1 MTRAS
6 LLTPQRKKLGT
17 LNMGDVR
24 TEIWDYLYRNG
35 PTSLDTIAD
44 SLGQSSQAIEMA
56 VSHEWFTVQANVAA
70 IAVSNNVQAESPRQ
84 TGENAMSEDKSIRT
98 LRDLFGT

>member
-1 MTRAS
+1 MV
-6 LLTPQRKKLGT
+6 
-17 LNMGDVR
+17 DVR

-35 PTSLDTIAD
+35 PTSLDTIAN
-44 SLGQSSQAIEMA
+44 SLGQSRQAIEMA

-70 IAVSNNVQAESPRQ
+70 IAVSNKVQAESARQ
-84 TGENAMSEDKSIRT
+84 TEEKVMSEEKSIRT

>member
-1 MTRAS
+1 MV
-6 LLTPQRKKLGT
+6 
-17 LNMGDVR
+17 DVR

-35 PTSLDTIAD
+35 PSSLDTIAS
-44 SLGQSSQAIEMA
+44 SLGRSRQAIEMA

-70 IAVSNNVQAESPRQ
+70 IAISNKVQMENPRETQ
-84 TGENAMSEDKSIRT
+84 DKAMSEEKPIRT

>member
-1 MTRAS
+1 MTRAN
-6 LLTPQRKKLGT
+6 LLTPQLKKLGT

-35 PTSLDTIAD
+35 PTSLDTIAN
-44 SLGQSSQAIEMA
+44 SLGQSSQAIELA

-70 IAVSNNVQAESPRQ
+70 IAVSNKVQAESPRQ
-84 TGENAMSEDKSIRT
+84 AGEKALSEETSIRT
-98 LRDLFGT
+98 LRDMFGT

>member
-1 MTRAS
+1 
-6 LLTPQRKKLGT
+6 
-17 LNMGDVR
+17 MGDVR

-44 SLGQSSQAIEMA
+44 SLGQSSQAIEVA

-70 IAVSNNVQAESPRQ
+70 IAVSNKAQTESPRQ
-84 TGENAMSEDKSIRT
+84 TGENTMSEEKSIRT
-98 LRDLFGT
+98 LRDLFGN

>member
-1 MTRAS
+1 
-6 LLTPQRKKLGT
+6 
-17 LNMGDVR
+17 MGDVR

-44 SLGQSSQAIEMA
+44 SLGQSSHAIEMA

-70 IAVSNNVQAESPRQ
+70 IAVSSKVQADSPRR
-84 TGENAMSEDKSIRT
+84 TGETAMSEDESIRT

>member
-1 MTRAS
+1 MV
-6 LLTPQRKKLGT
+6 
-17 LNMGDVR
+17 DVR

-35 PTSLDTIAD
+35 PTSLDTIAN
-44 SLGQSSQAIEMA
+44 SLGQSRQAIEMA

-70 IAVSNNVQAESPRQ
+70 IAVSNKVQAESPRQ
-84 TGENAMSEDKSIRT
+84 TEEKATSEEKSIRT

>member
-1 MTRAS
+1 MV
-6 LLTPQRKKLGT
+6 
-17 LNMGDVR
+17 DVR

-35 PTSLDTIAD
+35 PTSLDTIAE

-70 IAVSNNVQAESPRQ
+70 IAVSNRVQGESPRE